1 MDASML
7 AAHVVGHGKRGY
19 LDLIGPVVEFL
30 VPPDEPGVDYCV
42 MKGEIP
48 PGVCVPLHTHADPE
62 TFTVLSGRIQVLSER
77 AEGFRWLDVPQGEF
91 IHVPGNAKHAFRN
104 ASSEP
109 AVQLI
114 VTTPTIG
121 RFFIEIGRPVTP
133 GVPAP
138 PPTPELLEHFGR
150 VSARYGYWNASPEEN
165 AALGIQF

>member
-1 MDASML
+1 MSDIWPA
-7 AAHVVGHGKRGY
+7 
-19 LDLIGPVVEFL
+19 PVKPIEGE
-30 VPPDEPGVDYCV
+30 VPPD
-42 MKGEIP
+42 
-48 PGVCVPLHTHADPE
+48 VCVPLHTHADPE
-62 TFTVLSGRIQVLSER
+62 TFTVLSGTIQVWSER
-77 AEGFRWLDVPQGEF
+77 AEGFRWLDVPQGES
-91 IHVPGNAKHAFRN
+91 IHVPGNAKHGFRN

-114 VTTPTIG
+114 VTTPAIG